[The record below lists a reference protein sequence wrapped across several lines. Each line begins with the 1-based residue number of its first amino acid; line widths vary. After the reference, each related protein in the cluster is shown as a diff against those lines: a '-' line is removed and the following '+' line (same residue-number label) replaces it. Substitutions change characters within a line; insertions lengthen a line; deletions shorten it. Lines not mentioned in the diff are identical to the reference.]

1 MLKYA
6 WRLLFVLGILIAIV
20 GAGSDFLLPSANP
33 GLNLPQLLVIVA
45 GIVLSCGALW
55 LRRARLMNRRFGGAR
70 KTLLKVVLIIL
81 ATLILLEIVL
91 AFWGR
96 QTYFPRQLPERNVR
110 EIPWGICD
118 ELGCRKQYEAVL
130 NACATGYLSGIR
142 CVINRDGF
150 GDTDEFVVAED
161 FSQRDR
167 ILIMGDSYT
176 RGFHADV
183 GKSYVDRLE
192 AEMPEAVIWNVA
204 EPGTA
209 TNQALLSFAGI
220 APRLKPQLSILGFY
234 MNDFPENLVPKD
246 MSLRLIDD
254 EGIQYFVTR
263 FEVDRWGNPVELPA
277 EDVYAYLALGA
288 TPPTSELERLLGIT
302 HLGTLAL
309 RTLDYVLSLDG
320 EDLSF
325 DRQKRVTREYL
336 AQLRDDVAAL
346 DSQFLVLLIPGQADV
361 DAPRLPYQ
369 TAKQLFEE
377 LRIPYLEARHVLE
390 AADYTGHWSTEGHQ
404 KVGAFLSECVIAFFE
419 SGDLADCERVVLPE

>member
-1 MLKYA
+1 MKNA
-6 WRLLFVLGILIAIV
+6 WRLLLIVGILITIL
-20 GAGSDFLLPSANP
+20 GAGSDYLLPGASP
-33 GLNLPQLLVIVA
+33 GLNLPQLLIIVA
-45 GIVLSCGALW
+45 GLVIAFGAIR
-55 LRRARLMNRRFGGAR
+55 LRRAGRQNRRFGGAR
-70 KTLLKVVLIIL
+70 KTLLKALTITL
-81 ATLILLEIVL
+81 LTLILLEGVL
-91 AFWGR
+91 AARGR
-96 QTYFPRQLPERNVR
+96 ATYFPRQIPEQNVR
-110 EIPWGICD
+110 EVPWGICD

-130 NACATGYLSGIR
+130 DACAAGYLWGIR

-150 GDTDEFVVAED
+150 GDTDEFVEAED
-161 FSQRDR
+161 FPLRDR

-192 AEMPEAVIWNVA
+192 AEMPDAVVWNVA

-209 TNQALLSFAGI
+209 TNQAVLTFAGI

-254 EGIQYFVTR
+254 EGKQYFVTR
-263 FEVDRWGNPVELPA
+263 FEEDRWGNPVDLPA
-277 EDVYAYLALGA
+277 DMVNAYLAVGA
-288 TPPTSELERLLGIT
+288 TPPLSEFERLLGTT

-309 RTLDYVLSLDG
+309 RTLDYVLGIDS

-325 DRQKRVTREYL
+325 DRQKRVTRQLL

-361 DAPRLPYQ
+361 DAPGEPYR
-369 TAKQLFEE
+369 TAIQLFEE
-377 LRIPYLEARHVLE
+377 LRIPYLEARPVLD

-404 KVGAFLSECVIAFFE
+404 KVGAYLSECVIAFFE
-419 SGDLADCERVVLPE
+419 KGELSDCERVVIPE